1 VGEGWRR
8 GERGGTVGVTGV
20 CRGSRA
26 VREARGDSLG
36 APRPS
41 IVPDL
46 APPHGAL
53 VGGHDRTRALV
64 PCGYAARCEWPAP
77 SLPKCEGSLAKL
89 ETRPNCLRVR
99 CAGKLENYQRL
110 VHNSAVQTV
119 RSLMSYFC

>member
-1 VGEGWRR
+1 M
-8 GERGGTVGVTGV
+8 GVTGV

-53 VGGHDRTRALV
+53 DMTALARSCPVGTPRDASGPRPLFPNVRARWQNWKRDPTVCASDV
-64 PCGYAARCEWPAP
+64 PVNWRISSA
-77 SLPKCEGSLAKL
+77 SFIILLFKQL
-89 ETRPNCLRVR
+89 EL
-99 CAGKLENYQRL
+99 
-110 VHNSAVQTV
+110 
-119 RSLMSYFC
+119 

>member
-1 VGEGWRR
+1 M
-8 GERGGTVGVTGV
+8 GVTGV

-77 SLPKCEGSLAKL
+77 SLPKCEGSQNWKRDP
-89 ETRPNCLRVR
+89 TV
-99 CAGKLENYQRL
+99 CASDVPVNWRII
-110 VHNSAVQTV
+110 SASFIILPFKQ
-119 RSLMSYFC
+119 LDL

>member
-1 VGEGWRR
+1 M
-8 GERGGTVGVTGV
+8 GVTGV

-77 SLPKCEGSLAKL
+77 SLPNG
-89 ETRPNCLRVR
+89 LRWQNWKRDPTV
-99 CAGKLENYQRL
+99 CASDVPVNWRII
-110 VHNSAVQTV
+110 SASFIILPFKQ
-119 RSLMSYFC
+119 LDL

>member
-1 VGEGWRR
+1 M
-8 GERGGTVGVTGV
+8 GVTGV

-77 SLPKCEGSLAKL
+77 SLPNVRAALAKL

-99 CAGKLENYQRL
+99 GAGKLE
-110 VHNSAVQTV
+110 S
-119 RSLMSYFC
+119 

>member
-1 VGEGWRR
+1 M
-8 GERGGTVGVTGV
+8 GVTGV

-77 SLPKCEGSLAKL
+77 SLPKWL
-89 ETRPNCLRVR
+89 
-99 CAGKLENYQRL
+99 AGKIGNATQLFARP
-110 VHNSAVQTV
+110 
-119 RSLMSYFC
+119 RCR

>member
-1 VGEGWRR
+1 MSEAAR
-8 GERGGTVGVTGV
+8 GRGMGVTGASPRA
-20 CRGSRA
+20 RGTD
-26 VREARGDSLG
+26 EARGDSLG

-77 SLPKCEGSLAKL
+77 SLPKYEG
-89 ETRPNCLRVR
+89 
-99 CAGKLENYQRL
+99 CAGKIGNATQLFARPMC
-110 VHNSAVQTV
+110 
-119 RSLMSYFC
+119 R